1 MTQLQRA
8 EAFQD
13 LHRQPGLFMVANPWD
28 TGSARLL
35 ASLGFPALASTS
47 AGAAAAWGEPDYGV
61 DRDRMLAHLRELAAA
76 TDLPLSADLE
86 DGYGSQPEDV
96 AETIRLAAATGV
108 VGASIEDIDRHR
120 PGHCLPLA
128 VAVERVK
135 AAVDAARQLPFPFT
149 LTARTE
155 NFMLG
160 NPDLADTVRRLQ
172 AYQEAGADV
181 LYAPAVKRTT
191 DLAHILSQIERPLN
205 VLVGVPGF
213 EPGIAGLEAMGV
225 RRLSVGSALARVAYS
240 AMLQAAAALFEGHD
254 PDYAAGSLSYT
265 AFNQRLRTLNPS
277 HPDA

>member
-1 MTQLQRA
+1 MTQIQRA
-8 EAFQD
+8 EAFEA
-13 LHRQPGLFMVANPWD
+13 LHRQSTLFMVANPWD
-28 TGSARLL
+28 SGSARLL
-35 ASLGFPALASTS
+35 AGLGFPALASTS
-47 AGAAAAWGEPDYGV
+47 AGAAAAAGEPDYGV
-61 DRDRMLAHLRELAAA
+61 DRDRMLAHLRSLAAA

-86 DGYGSQPEDV
+86 DGWGNAPEDV

-128 VAVERVK
+128 VAVERVR

-149 LTARTE
+149 LTARAE
-155 NFMLG
+155 NYMLG
-160 NPDLADTVRRLQ
+160 NADLEDTVRRLQ

-181 LYAPAVKRTT
+181 LYAPAVRRRV
-191 DLAHILSQIERPLN
+191 DLASILAQIDRPLN
-205 VLVGVPGF
+205 VLVGVPGL
-213 EPGIAGLEAMGV
+213 EPGIAELEAMGV

-240 AMLQAAAALFEGHD
+240 AMLQAASALFEHDD

-277 HPDA
+277 PPAG